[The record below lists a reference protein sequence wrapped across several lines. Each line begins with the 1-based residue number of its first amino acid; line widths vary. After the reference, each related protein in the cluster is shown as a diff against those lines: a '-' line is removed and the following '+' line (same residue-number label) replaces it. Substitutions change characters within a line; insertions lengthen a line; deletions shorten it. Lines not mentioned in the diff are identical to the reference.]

1 MGLKKNNIRWYLLWS
16 AIVTEELQAF
26 FEGEKAA
33 EEATKIIQSRVQ
45 LYMDENY

>member
-26 FEGEKAA
+26 CEGGKAA
-33 EEATKIIQSRVQ
+33 EEAVKIIQSRVQ
-45 LYMDENY
+45 LYLDENY